1 MRTAILGAGRMGR
14 RHVQVVRELGLE
26 LVGICDTSPEALALA
41 VTEQGA
47 SQDCL
52 FSNAAELLDKTS
64 PECVIIATT
73 APSHCEYTCM
83 AAQAGAKYILAEKPM
98 ACSLADCDR
107 MIEICAGQGTRL
119 AVNHPM
125 RFMDQYVTAKEIV
138 HSAAFGGLSSVTIV
152 GGNFGFAMNGTHYF
166 EMFRYIAD
174 EVPVEV
180 TAWFSPG
187 IVANPR
193 GPQYEDRAGSIRAV
207 TATGKRLYME
217 IGSDQGHG
225 SRITFA
231 GPYGQLVID
240 DMTGMMYSVI
250 REEAHRALPTTRY
263 GAPAVEKTWV
273 TRPAEVIGPSV
284 AVLKALLSDT
294 DAPSGADGRS
304 AIRVLVGAYQSAEN
318 GNIGVRLDSDT
329 LDRDRVF
336 PWA

>member
-1 MRTAILGAGRMGR
+1 MKVAILGAGRMGR
-14 RHVQVVRELGLE
+14 RHVQVALELGLE
-26 LVGICDTSPEALALA
+26 LVGICDTSRDALALA
-41 VTEQGA
+41 VTEQGV
-47 SQDCL
+47 SQTCL
-52 FSNAAELLDKTS
+52 FSDADELLEKTS

-83 AAQAGAKYILAEKPM
+83 AATAGAKYILAEKPM
-98 ACSLADCDR
+98 ACSLNDCDR
-107 MIEICAGQGTRL
+107 MIQVCADYGTRL

-125 RFMDQYVTAKEIV
+125 RFMDQYVSAKEIV
-138 HSAAFGGLSSVTIV
+138 HSAAFGGLSSITIV

-166 EMFRYIAD
+166 EMFRYLTD
-174 EVPVEV
+174 ETPIDV

-217 IGSDQGHG
+217 IGADQGHG
-225 SRITFA
+225 SRITLA

-240 DMTGMMYSVI
+240 DITGMMYSVV
-250 REEAHRALPTTRY
+250 REEAQRGLPTTRY
-263 GAPAVEKTWV
+263 GAPAVEKAWA

-284 AVLKALLSDT
+284 AVLKALLSGT

-304 AIRVLVGAYQSAEN
+304 AIKVLVAAYQSAEN
-318 GNIGVRLDSDT
+318 GNVRVHLESDT
-329 LDRDRVF
+329 LDRNRVF